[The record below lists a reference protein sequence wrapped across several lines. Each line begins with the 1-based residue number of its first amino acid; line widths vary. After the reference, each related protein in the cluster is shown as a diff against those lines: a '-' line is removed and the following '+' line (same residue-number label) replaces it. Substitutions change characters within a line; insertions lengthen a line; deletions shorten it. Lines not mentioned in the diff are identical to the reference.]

1 MTKLAEALASEL
13 GCALTLCT
21 SELKSAAAMCLES
34 FPSGD
39 PNVKLRIEAVRDQH
53 VVLLFDQGP
62 DTNTFEQLSIL
73 LFLQRFTVPHALAE
87 YSKDKWKRTIT
98 DGAYDVCSAASITVI
113 VPWYRYCQMER
124 TCRWSVVDTK
134 WYNGEPQGEFVDIP
148 TAHTFASLLS
158 SEPAGSRQVSCLY
171 GATHCPDPTSWYRI
185 TSSFIGCTAALC
197 FMWSHLLSPLKPS
210 PRASAYC
217 CSQRV
222 LSSCRNSCCW

>member
-1 MTKLAEALASEL
+1 MSRTLLYPESMTKLAEALASEL

-98 DGAYDVCSAASITVI
+98 DGAYDVCSAASITVV

-124 TCRWSVVDTK
+124 TCRWSVMDTK
-134 WYNGEPQGEFVDIP
+134 WYNGEPQARPPCVPHLLHRMLQPSWP
-148 TAHTFASLLS
+148 TTCRASLLTYQ
-158 SEPAGSRQVSCLY
+158 RL
-171 GATHCPDPTSWYRI
+171 TH
-185 TSSFIGCTAALC
+185 
-197 FMWSHLLSPLKPS
+197 SPLCSLMSQQARAKCLVCMVPPTAPT
-210 PRASAYC
+210 PRAGIGLRQAS
-217 CSQRV
+217 
-222 LSSCRNSCCW
+222 